1 MNATPPHRERGV
13 ALLTAMIIVALVA
26 TLASAMVWQQWRAIE
41 VEAAERGRAQSSW
54 ILSGALDWAR
64 LILREDARAKGNAV
78 KTDNLGEPWA
88 VPLAEARLS
97 TFLAADKDNNTDSGP
112 EAFLSGSIT
121 DAQGRYNLNN
131 LVGIGDEAT
140 AQIQV
145 LTRLCELVGVSG
157 DVAGRIAKGLNDA
170 APVPATPPS
179 GVPVAP
185 RSGNPLLM
193 PQNERQLTWLG
204 IEPAALE
211 RLLPY
216 VVLLPTQQTKV
227 NVNTASREVIAA
239 ATGLDLAGAERLV
252 QMRASAPFKSVAD
265 IKDRGALSGTIT
277 AEAIAPFV
285 DVASSYFEVRGRLRL
300 EDRTLEEISLVQRTN
315 NGPQPAINAISRERS
330 STQQSM
336 ANTSIRP

>member
-1 MNATPPHRERGV
+1 MNTTHPHRERGV

-78 KTDNLGEPWA
+78 PTDNLGEPWA

-131 LVGIGDEAT
+131 LVIAGDEAA
-140 AQIQV
+140 AQLQV

-157 DVAGRIAKGLNDA
+157 DVAGRIARGLNDA
-170 APVPATPPS
+170 APPSATPPATPPS
-179 GVPVAP
+179 APPVTP

-216 VVLLPTQQTKV
+216 VVLLPIQQAKV

-239 ATGLDLAGAERLV
+239 ATGLDLAGAE
-252 QMRASAPFKSVAD
+252 
-265 IKDRGALSGTIT
+265 
-277 AEAIAPFV
+277 
-285 DVASSYFEVRGRLRL
+285 
-300 EDRTLEEISLVQRTN
+300 
-315 NGPQPAINAISRERS
+315 
-330 STQQSM
+330 
-336 ANTSIRP
+336 